1 MELCDLITDR
11 DRDGFIVLKRTFSE
25 LYKKTYWTTP
35 LTLVQ
40 NRIYEYDIRSAN
52 LTMLRRSGKIKEST
66 LAMLDEMDKQSR
78 EEAVGKMI
86 RQNKKFYKI
95 ISRGIYEAREMLF
108 RMNQLQD
115 YEVLSIKNDA
125 VFVIGRKLKY
135 TQFGDIEF
143 RVKNQYAIFQQ
154 VEKTEIYYDRRH
166 QTIDVK
172 GVNDAVVEHEDHQNG
187 IIQFF
192 KQVSEYLVYD
202 QRQALRE
209 YLIDFSQQYK
219 SKQLNHEYYREF
231 NSDNIY
237 RTIMELSGFSYNLTE
252 AGDSDLEIINPVYN
266 YKRYI
271 LPMIRLY
278 I

>member
-66 LAMLDEMDKQSR
+66 LAMLDELDKQSR

>member
-66 LAMLDEMDKQSR
+66 LAMLDGVDKQSR

-166 QTIDVK
+166 QTIDIK

-219 SKQLNHEYYREF
+219 SKRLNHEYYREF

-252 AGDSDLEIINPVYN
+252 AGNSDLGIINPVYN